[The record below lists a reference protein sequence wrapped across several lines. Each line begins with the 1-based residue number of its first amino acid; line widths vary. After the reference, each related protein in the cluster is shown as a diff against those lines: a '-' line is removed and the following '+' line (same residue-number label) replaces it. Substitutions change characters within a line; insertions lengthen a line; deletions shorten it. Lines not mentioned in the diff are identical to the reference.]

1 MQEAIGEVLVL
12 AVGVALVPVP
22 IIAVTLLL
30 LTDRARLSGPLFVV
44 GWLLGLGAV
53 GAIVLLATGS
63 ADADDGPSATWVD
76 GLRLLIGLML
86 LWFAVRSWRGR
97 PGADSEPV
105 MPRWMDAITSLTPVK
120 ALGAGAVLAAANPKN
135 LALCL
140 AAGAAIAQTGIPG
153 GQQVVAYG
161 VFALVATIGV
171 ATPVVIFFALGDDAG
186 RVLERLRTWMA
197 RNNAVIIA
205 VLLLVIGVKLVGDA
219 IGGLGS

>member
-1 MQEAIGEVLVL
+1 MLEAIGEVLVL
-12 AVGVALVPVP
+12 AIAVALVPVP
-22 IIAVTLLL
+22 IIAVILLL
-30 LTDRARLSGPLFVV
+30 LTDRARLSGPLFVA
-44 GWLLGLGAV
+44 GWLVGLGAV

-76 GLRLLIGLML
+76 GLRLLIGLLL
-86 LWFAVRSWRGR
+86 LWLAARSWRGR
-97 PGADSEPV
+97 PDADADPV
-105 MPRWMDAITSLTPVK
+105 MPGWMSAITSFTPVK

-153 GQQVVAYG
+153 GQQALVYG
-161 VFALVATIGV
+161 VFTLVATIGV
-171 ATPVVIFFALGDDAG
+171 ATPVVVFFALGDGAG
-186 RVLERLRTWMA
+186 PVLERLRTWMA

-205 VLLLVIGVKLVGDA
+205 VLLLVIGVKLIGDA